1 MPLKGERERNNG
13 RRLTKEPL
21 LLYARRPTWRAAT
34 CIALLLGIG
43 LVRVGVQAQDSIRA
57 APAVTTGLPSLSGT
71 GWFNVDK
78 PLTWE
83 RLRGRPVLVEFWAT
97 WCPPCV
103 ANIPSLCKLQ
113 DSYREQG
120 LVVIGITN
128 ESPSRV
134 ETTLRRRKVNYAI
147 CAGQPETKN
156 AFVQSIPFAM
166 FVNPS
171 GEVVWQGYPDDLEN
185 RVCTWMKSSAVRNA
199 ESLIVPEA
207 RTWEPVRRPS
217 DVAAFDTPRLIE
229 LAEKLVAK
237 ADAVSPEDIEPLYEF
252 YWRNLPRTG
261 WNGDSSTRYESIR
274 YACILTKALKSAG
287 RSKAMECM
295 RRECFRRITGPEP
308 DSLNR
313 SAIVT
318 YLTKVTCER
327 DDSDLI
333 RLLESRLKAEPH
345 PAVRYDIE
353 ETLERFDSR
362 RNREAHERLARE
374 GRRPSESTTI
384 HDAAEY
390 ERVTRSKWTTRWF
403 GPPAEL
409 RKYDAYCQTA
419 ARRVSGAPNAESVRA
434 FLADYRTHGL
444 SSVSDLL
451 IRQRVLDTLGDS
463 RLADQ
468 ADPSVRRAL
477 QETVFEIV
485 QMADLEYP
493 LRNRAINLQMQVGY
507 DSLDRDQ
514 VLFVLD
520 RLIRSE
526 QSGFPRSLLEIWKLQ
541 ITDPAKLK

>member
-1 MPLKGERERNNG
+1 M
-13 RRLTKEPL
+13 
-21 LLYARRPTWRAAT
+21 LYARRPFWRAAT

-43 LVRVGVQAQDSIRA
+43 LVRVGAQAQDSSRA

-103 ANIPSLCKLQ
+103 ANIPTLCKLQ
-113 DSYREQG
+113 DTYREQG
-120 LVVIGITN
+120 LVIIGITR
-128 ESPSRV
+128 EPPERL
-134 ETTLRRRKVNYAI
+134 ETTLQRRNVNYAI
-147 CAGQPETKN
+147 CAGQSETHN
-156 AFVQSIPFAM
+156 SFVRSIPYAM

-171 GEVVWQGYPDDLEN
+171 GEVVWKGFPDDVEN
-185 RVCTWMKSSAVRNA
+185 RVRTWMKTSGVRNA
-199 ESLIVPEA
+199 DSLIVPEA
-207 RTWEPVRRPS
+207 RTWKPVSRPR
-217 DVAAFDTPRLIE
+217 DAAAFDTVRLIE
-229 LAEKLVAK
+229 LTEKLVAK
-237 ADAVSPEDIEPLYEF
+237 ADSISPKDIGPLYEF
-252 YWRNLPRTG
+252 YWRNLPRTD
-261 WNGDSSTRYESIR
+261 WKGDSSARYESIR
-274 YACILTKALKSAG
+274 YACILTKALKSTGNSA
-287 RSKAMECM
+287 AMESM
-295 RRECFRRITGPEP
+295 RRECFARIAGPEP
-308 DSLNR
+308 DSLIR
-313 SAIVT
+313 SAMIMYMT
-318 YLTKVTCER
+318 RYTCEP

-353 ETLERFDSR
+353 ETLGRFDSR
-362 RNREAHERLARE
+362 RRREAHERMNRE
-374 GRRPSESTTI
+374 GRRPSESTKI
-384 HDAAEY
+384 NDAEEY
-390 ERVTRSKWTTRWF
+390 ERVTRSKWITRWF

-409 RKYDAYCQTA
+409 RKFDAYCQTA

-434 FLADYRTHGL
+434 FLADYRAHGS

-463 RLADQ
+463 RLADH

-493 LRNRAINLQMQVGY
+493 LRNRAIKLQMQVGY
-507 DSLDRDQ
+507 DSLERDR
-514 VLFVLD
+514 VLLVLD

-526 QSGFPRSLLEIWKLQ
+526 QSGHPRSLLEVWKLQ
-541 ITDPAKLK
+541 MTDPAKLK